1 MKNLDLIIDDLNKEI
16 VRSKQFLDDNGYH
29 HGTSVYVI
37 ISRYRKELKELRNT
51 IADDNCL
58 DGIHNYSEC
67 EKIEK
72 HFGVK

>member
-1 MKNLDLIIDDLNKEI
+1 
-16 VRSKQFLDDNGYH
+16 
-29 HGTSVYVI
+29 VYVI